1 MFEFIPRLSRIDI
14 SLKVVVPAE
23 VCLALDSTNV
33 TEQSLDGNNLDFTGF
48 NIADWSHCLAA
59 YHCGW
64 EHQTRVDRK

>member
-1 MFEFIPRLSRIDI
+1 MLEFIPLLSRIDI
-14 SLKVVVPAE
+14 SLKKVVPAE

-33 TEQSLDGNNLDFTGF
+33 TEQSLDGNNLDFIGF

-59 YHCGW
+59 YDCGW

>member
-1 MFEFIPRLSRIDI
+1 MLEFIPLLSRI
-14 SLKVVVPAE
+14 SLKEVVQKFAWP
-23 VCLALDSTNV
+23 LDSTNV

-48 NIADWSHCLAA
+48 NIPGWSNCLAA